1 MQPVVTDLFAE
12 LGQQS
17 QLGRRPAF
25 PVLDRHVAG
34 EARTECPCKQ
44 GSQSPLTNRK
54 QLLSNRAVQ
63 YRRVWN
69 RLDPAR
75 RCDLPAIRLTSKID
89 AKLHLE
95 VLLLLEVEDLVLRD
109 IFDGKFTDEGQI
121 GNLHRLIGLKG
132 LHETG
137 SKHLN
142 HRGGRNHR
150 GSTNQVFLRGPMLS
164 LTQLALKNDIARGQV
179 SIRLQ
184 KAVFRRLGLF
194 FQILHR
200 DVPKQR
206 RLIDVAG
213 LVVPRHPS
221 VAPGPPTHRATQT
234 RMSLPTTKCQS
245 IQHCIGRGIIHL
257 SRIGPQRSLRRK
269 VNEDI
274 KRPIGEE
281 VLQHIGAFQ
290 LGHENRLRALVGL
303 LKRGSIIED
312 SRSVHDAMK
321 RSQRTLTPGDHA
333 SHVL

>member
-1 MQPVVTDLFAE
+1 M
-12 LGQQS
+12 
-17 QLGRRPAF
+17 
-25 PVLDRHVAG
+25 
-34 EARTECPCKQ
+34 
-44 GSQSPLTNRK
+44 
-54 QLLSNRAVQ
+54 
-63 YRRVWN
+63 
-69 RLDPAR
+69 
-75 RCDLPAIRLTSKID
+75 
-89 AKLHLE
+89 
-95 VLLLLEVEDLVLRD
+95 EVEDLVLRD
-109 IFDGKFTDEGQI
+109 IIDGKFTDEGQI
-121 GNLHRLIGLKG
+121 RNLHRIMGLKG

-150 GSTNQVFLRGPMLS
+150 ASTNQVFHRDPMLS
-164 LTQLALKNDIARGQV
+164 LTQRALKNGIARGQV

-184 KAVFRRLGLF
+184 KAVFRRVSLF

-200 DVPKQR
+200 DIPKER

-234 RMSLPTTKCQS
+234 LMSLPTTNRQS

-257 SRIGPQRSLRRK
+257 SRIRPQRSLRRE
-269 VNEDI
+269 VNEDV
-274 KRPIGEE
+274 KRPIGKE
-281 VLQHIGAFQ
+281 VLQHIGAFH

-312 SRSVHDAMK
+312 SRSVHDAMN
-321 RSQRTLTPGDHA
+321 RSQRTFTLGDHT